1 MPTPIAPR
9 IILPQNARAD
19 LQALMR
25 AHSTPQSLAL
35 RARIVLR
42 AADLDRP
49 TNLAISQHLA
59 PFGRTF
65 YRR

>member
-9 IILPQNARAD
+9 IILSHNACTD
-19 LQALMR
+19 LQALAR

-42 AADLDRP
+42 AAELDRP
-49 TNLAISQHLA
+49 TNLKISHEL
-59 PFGRTF
+59 TL
-65 YRR
+65 